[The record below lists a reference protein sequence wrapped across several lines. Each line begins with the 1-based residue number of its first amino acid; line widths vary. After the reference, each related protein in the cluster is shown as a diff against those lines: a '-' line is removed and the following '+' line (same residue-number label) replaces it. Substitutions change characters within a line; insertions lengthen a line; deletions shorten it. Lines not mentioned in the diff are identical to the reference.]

1 MSRQDTIYQHE
12 LISRPVTVAHA
23 TDPNQI
29 GIRGIVIDES
39 RQTLTILSDEKDAPK
54 MIPKA
59 GSRFHFTDEGV
70 MVNGSQIIFRP
81 EDRVKRLAPRFKKKN
96 VRAKTKRSNSC

>member
-39 RQTLTILSDEKDAPK
+39 RQ
-54 MIPKA
+54 
-59 GSRFHFTDEGV
+59 
-70 MVNGSQIIFRP
+70 VNGSQIIFRP